1 MRRLLFVLMCSGC
14 AGTAPRGLEPL
25 RDPPVELVQPSALS
39 TRADSAAFLKF
50 ALGHM
55 LDSQRVADSA
65 VVFHLLVPDVLL
77 ADSAWLY
84 QLLAHKRITGLCGA
98 LIAQCKLSFALG
110 SRLVEPPDV
119 AGERTVHVE
128 FGLYATGRSRRTI
141 LPRDDG
147 DRIVRQWEIGILG
160 DQPVLLSGH
169 RVMQVFSMPTLT
181 LFWSA
186 RHPAWRV
193 LGWKPYRPSRGGA

>member
-1 MRRLLFVLMCSGC
+1 MRRLLFVLMFSGC
-14 AGTAPRGLEPL
+14 AGVAPRGVEPL
-25 RDPPVELVQPSALS
+25 PNTPVELVQPSALS

-55 LDSQRVADSA
+55 LDSQRVADSS

-84 QLLAHKRITGLCGA
+84 QLMAHKRVTGLCGA
-98 LIAQCKLSFALG
+98 LIAQCNLSFALG
-110 SRLVEPPDV
+110 SRLVERPDIV
-119 AGERTVHVE
+119 GQRTVHVE
-128 FGLYATGRSRRTI
+128 FGLYGTGRSRRTI

-147 DRIVRQWEIGILG
+147 DRIIRQWEIGILG

-169 RVMQVFSMPTLT
+169 GATQIFSMPTLT
-181 LFWSA
+181 VFWSA
-186 RHPAWRV
+186 KHPAWRV
-193 LGWKPYRPSRGGA
+193 LEWKPFRPSRGGA